1 MAEIHFTELESLCGR
16 ILMGLDDWPQHGGSG
31 NRSVADYA
39 LGVEAIFF
47 LGTDFKGAYLIGG
60 LEGTTWALGSNA
72 QGTGVPLRVSHPVV
86 TGGFGYRLN
95 PRMDVE
101 LQITAGSVNPSFT
114 ANTTRL
120 AFTYWF

>member
-1 MAEIHFTELESLCGR
+1 
-16 ILMGLDDWPQHGGSG
+16 
-31 NRSVADYA
+31 VADYA